1 MAVQRCVAKIVG
13 YASVASLMY
22 LRDLSLSQAS
32 ISIE

>member
-13 YASVASLMY
+13 YAGVANLMY